1 MLEAARFGLV
11 VHHDD
16 SVREYAYHDQAV
28 LDAAAGERLDR
39 REHAGG
45 LHLPVAV
52 RQVLPCSG
60 HGGGR
65 RR

>member
-28 LDAAAGERLDR
+28 LDAAARHRLDR
-39 REHAGG
+39 VSMREDFTCLWPSDKSPSLRNAE
-45 LHLPVAV
+45 
-52 RQVLPCSG
+52 
-60 HGGGR
+60 GR
-65 RR
+65 RP